1 MGVDLRKLHGRT
13 SMGIHE
19 DLLTNMPTM
28 RAAIS
33 RRFRWY
39 IHVTEFASIG
49 SIRSHGLQTQKDSG
63 APSEVQAHVGATAD
77 FRLCFN
83 PAGADLTP
91 GPTKNPPFVCLAI
104 ERRDL
109 PGRLGLDCTTVRVN

>member
-1 MGVDLRKLHGRT
+1 
-13 SMGIHE
+13 MGIHK

-33 RRFRWY
+33 QRFRWY

-49 SIRSHGLQTQKDSG
+49 AIRSQGLLPQKDSN
-63 APSEVQAHVGATAD
+63 ALSEVHAHVGSTAD

-91 GPTKNPPFVCLAI
+91 GPTKIHLSCA
-104 ERRDL
+104 
-109 PGRLGLDCTTVRVN
+109 